1 MGEFELAPSLV
12 NSGGVP
18 AWASGVATG
27 RVGREILFRLNPRA
41 HAYLHMLG
49 GRVPI
54 MLFHDPKA
62 LRVHALGLDYDP
74 RLTLRLVSFP

>member
-1 MGEFELAPSLV
+1 
-12 NSGGVP
+12 
-18 AWASGVATG
+18 
-27 RVGREILFRLNPRA
+27 VGREILFRLNPRA